1 MSQIGFLVLSVVAVA
16 SALSVI
22 LQRNPVMSA
31 LSLIVT
37 IFTLA
42 VAFLSLGSA
51 FLAAVQVIVYA
62 GAIMVLF
69 VFVIM
74 LLDLG
79 RREPIR
85 VTGLS
90 RKIFGLAAAAA
101 FFAQVAASISASGVL
116 GAKPSA
122 PLPPGYGSAVDVGR
136 TVFTG
141 YLYPFEAASV
151 LLLAAMVGAIVM
163 AKKRIER

>member
-1 MSQIGFLVLSVVAVA
+1 MSVLGFALLAAVAAA

-31 LSLIVT
+31 LSLILT
-37 IFTLA
+37 LLTLA
-42 VAFLSLGSA
+42 VAFLSLA
-51 FLAAVQVIVYA
+51 TPFMAAIQVIVYA

-79 RREPIR
+79 RREPAR
-85 VTGLS
+85 RTGIA
-90 RKIFGLAAAAA
+90 RKALGLLAAVALLLQIAAA
-101 FFAQVAASISASGVL
+101 LSASGLL
-116 GAKPSA
+116 GRAPG
-122 PLPPGYGSAVDVGR
+122 PLPEGYGSAQAIGR
-136 TVFTG
+136 AIFTD

-151 LLLAAMVGAIVM
+151 LLLAAMVGAM
-163 AKKRIER
+163 ALARKRI

>member
-1 MSQIGFLVLSVVAVA
+1 MSQIGFVLLSAVAIA

-37 IFTLA
+37 IFSLA
-42 VAFLSLGSA
+42 VAFLSLGTA
-51 FLAAVQVIVYA
+51 FLAAIQVIVYA

-79 RREPIR
+79 RREPMR
-85 VTGLS
+85 WTGMS
-90 RKIFGLAAAAA
+90 RKLFGVGAAVA
-101 FFAQVAASISASGVL
+101 FFAQMAASISATGVL
-116 GAKPSA
+116 GAKPA
-122 PLPPGYGSAVDVGR
+122 DPLPPGYGTAEGVGR
-136 TVFTG
+136 AIFTD
-141 YLYPFEAASV
+141 YLYPFEAVSV
-151 LLLAAMVGAIVM
+151 LLLAAMVGALVM

>member
-1 MSQIGFLVLSVVAVA
+1 MNLAGFAILSVLAVV

-31 LSLIVT
+31 LSLVVT
-37 IFTLA
+37 IFSLA
-42 VAFLSLGSA
+42 VAFLSLGTA

-79 RREPIR
+79 RREPLR
-85 VTGLS
+85 WTGLS
-90 RKIFGLAAAAA
+90 RKLLGLAAAAA
-101 FFAQVAASISASGVL
+101 FFAQVAASISSTGVL
-116 GAKPSA
+116 GAKPAA
-122 PLPPGYGSAVDVGR
+122 PLPPGYGSAADIGR
-136 TVFTG
+136 AVFTD

-151 LLLAAMVGAIVM
+151 LLLAAMVGALVM